1 MEWVLKVILLSDR
14 TSYYTF
20 CELRYS
26 LEFQLTQ
33 DGHINP
39 FKNKEEI
46 KNFCDQFCQKMIDG
60 IQQGKVLSSFLVYLP
75 IITRKKW
82 WWFLF
87 YKSCQRESVLSHWS
101 LKSWI
106 GAKTFIF
113 LYNLLTLSK
122 SNHSLLVRETL
133 QFQTPYNFPKKR
145 PLGSKRDRTNSTAN
159 SQDTGKLKF
168 KI

>member
-1 MEWVLKVILLSDR
+1 MEWLLRIILSLVR

-60 IQQGKVLSSFLVYLP
+60 IQEGKVLSSFLVFLP
-75 IITRKKW
+75 IITRKNGGG
-82 WWFLF
+82 FCF
-87 YKSCQRESVLSHWS
+87 TAVASESQSYH
-101 LKSWI
+101 
-106 GAKTFIF
+106 TC
-113 LYNLLTLSK
+113 
-122 SNHSLLVRETL
+122 H
-133 QFQTPYNFPKKR
+133 
-145 PLGSKRDRTNSTAN
+145 
-159 SQDTGKLKF
+159 
-168 KI
+168 

>member
-1 MEWVLKVILLSDR
+1 MTLPANIHYCLHEKLNECMILMKKTKTGMGIKSHFNIGSNLIL
-14 TSYYTF
+14 YINF

-60 IQQGKVLSSFLVYLP
+60 IQEGKVLSSFLVYLP

-87 YKSCQRESVLSHWS
+87 YKSCQLESVLSRWS
-101 LKSWI
+101 LKSWM

-122 SNHSLLVRETL
+122 RNPSIPNT
-133 QFQTPYNFPKKR
+133 
-145 PLGSKRDRTNSTAN
+145 
-159 SQDTGKLKF
+159 
-168 KI
+168 I

>member
-1 MEWVLKVILLSDR
+1 MERVLRVILLSDR

-60 IQQGKVLSSFLVYLP
+60 IQEGKVLSSFLVYLP
-75 IITRKKW
+75 IITSKKKMVVVFVLQKLPARVSLITLVIKKLDW
-82 WWFLF
+82 
-87 YKSCQRESVLSHWS
+87 RENVYFS
-101 LKSWI
+101 
-106 GAKTFIF
+106 
-113 LYNLLTLSK
+113 
-122 SNHSLLVRETL
+122 L
-133 QFQTPYNFPKKR
+133 QFAYIK
-145 PLGSKRDRTNSTAN
+145 
-159 SQDTGKLKF
+159 
-168 KI
+168 

>member
-1 MEWVLKVILLSDR
+1 MERVLRVILLSDR

-60 IQQGKVLSSFLVYLP
+60 IQEGKVLSSFLVYLP
-75 IITRKKW
+75 IITRKKNGGG
-82 WWFLF
+82 FCF
-87 YKSCQRESVLSHWS
+87 TKVASESQSYH
-101 LKSWI
+101 
-106 GAKTFIF
+106 
-113 LYNLLTLSK
+113 
-122 SNHSLLVRETL
+122 
-133 QFQTPYNFPKKR
+133 
-145 PLGSKRDRTNSTAN
+145 
-159 SQDTGKLKF
+159 TGH
-168 KI
+168 